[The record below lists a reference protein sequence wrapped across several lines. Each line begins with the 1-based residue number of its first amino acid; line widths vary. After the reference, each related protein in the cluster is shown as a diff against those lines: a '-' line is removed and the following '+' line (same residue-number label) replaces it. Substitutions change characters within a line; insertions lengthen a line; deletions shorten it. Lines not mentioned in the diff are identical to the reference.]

1 MPFFCVS
8 GPILGALAGPGG
20 RSCFFQGPFFA
31 SSARSRRAPAERT
44 FGSLSGG
51 RGFFFLLSGVECLRV
66 ERAGGRSSARAFDF
80 FPAARREPGPAVG
93 RTAEG
98 FFWEGFPLFSV
109 PARRRLG
116 GRAAGAFFVVRL
128 FFSVFASLTEA
139 PPLQAPEGGG
149 VQLRQGAFFPLRFS
163 FFFRSPGRTGRA
175 LSSP

>member
-66 ERAGGRSSARAFDF
+66 ERAGGRSSARTRVVRF
-80 FPAARREPGPAVG
+80 FSCCQEGAWPGGWQDG
-93 RTAEG
+93 RG
-98 FFWEGFPLFSV
+98 FFFGRGSLFFSV
-109 PARRRLG
+109 PARRLG

-128 FFSVFASLTEA
+128 FFLGFCVARGGPR
-139 PPLQAPEGGG
+139 PPNGGG
-149 VQLRQGAFFPLRFS
+149 RRSSTPPRRVFPLHFS
-163 FFFRSPGRTGRA
+163 FFSARLAGPGAR
-175 LSSP
+175 